1 MDLMINKRR
10 LLVII
15 GIAVAIIIGVYT
27 GVFGVTF

>member
-1 MDLMINKRR
+1 MDLMLNKRK

-27 GVFGVTF
+27 GVFGATL